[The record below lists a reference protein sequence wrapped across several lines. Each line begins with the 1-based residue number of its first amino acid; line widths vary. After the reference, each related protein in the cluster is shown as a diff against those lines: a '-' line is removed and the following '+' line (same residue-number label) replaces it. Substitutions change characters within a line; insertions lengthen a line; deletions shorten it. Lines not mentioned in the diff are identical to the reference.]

1 MGGIQGIGGVP
12 EPRADRPSG
21 ARDTERTEPS
31 SGSDSSDQV
40 EISSQAQAA
49 AVIANTLQAASTQPD
64 IRADR
69 VAEARAALER
79 GDYRKPDV
87 VATVAERIG
96 KFL

>member
-12 EPRADRPSG
+12 EPRSDRPSG
-21 ARDTERTEPS
+21 ARDADRTAPS
-31 SGSDSSDQV
+31 SSSDSSDQV

-49 AVIANTLQAASTQPD
+49 AVIANAIQASSTQPD
-64 IRADR
+64 IRTDR

-87 VATVAERIG
+87 VASVAERIG

>member
-12 EPRADRPSG
+12 EPRPDRPPG
-21 ARDTERTEPS
+21 ARDVDRATPS
-31 SGSDSSDQV
+31 GNNDSSDEV
-40 EISSQAQAA
+40 VISSQAQAA
-49 AVIANTLQAASTQPD
+49 AVIADTLQAASTQPD